1 MLLMG
6 IREFAQSRGISDKR
20 LRRLIMEGKISAA
33 KDCGKWLLVAEV
45 VDKQLTELFAP
56 PPMVQVP
63 KLKNGFRAALK
74 AAAYK

>member
-6 IREFAQSRGISDKR
+6 IKEFAQSRGLSDKR
-20 LRRLIMEGKISAA
+20 LRRLISEGKISAA

-45 VDKQLTELFAP
+45 VDRQLMELFAP
-56 PPMVQVP
+56 PPMIQVP
-63 KLKNGFRAALK
+63 RIKGSFREALK

>member
-6 IREFAQSRGISDKR
+6 IREFAQSRGLSDKR
-20 LRRLIMEGKISAA
+20 LRRLIMEGKVSAA
-33 KDCGKWLLVAEV
+33 KDGGKWLLVAEV
-45 VDKQLTELFAP
+45 VDKQLMELFAP
-56 PPMVQVP
+56 APMAQVP

>member
-6 IREFAQSRGISDKR
+6 IRQFAQSRGISDKR
-20 LRRLIMEGKISAA
+20 LRRLIMEGKISAV

-45 VDKQLTELFAP
+45 VDKQLMELFAP
-56 PPMVQVP
+56 SPMMQVP

>member
-6 IREFAQSRGISDKR
+6 IREFAQSRGLSDKR
-20 LRRLIMEGKISAA
+20 LRRLIMEGKVSAA
-33 KDCGKWLLVAEV
+33 KDGGKWLLVAEV
-45 VDKQLTELFAP
+45 VDKQLMELFAP
-56 PPMVQVP
+56 APMVQVP

>member
-1 MLLMG
+1 
-6 IREFAQSRGISDKR
+6 
-20 LRRLIMEGKISAA
+20 MEGKISAA

-45 VDKQLTELFAP
+45 VDKQLMELFAP
-56 PPMVQVP
+56 PPMMQVP

>member
-6 IREFAQSRGISDKR
+6 IRQFAQSRGISDKR

-45 VDKQLTELFAP
+45 VDKQLMELFAP
-56 PPMVQVP
+56 PPMQVP